1 MLFHQAQTRYSTSEI
16 LCYIIRLSLGIPR
29 QECFGLLG
37 VNGAGKTSTF
47 KMLTGDE
54 MITSGNAYLG
64 GYSVKTNISQVREF
78 SVTSGNTVAGAL
90 VGQVQ
95 VHLQYKRTCTQVEV
109 VSIKGHKRGMLWLCL
124 E

>member
-1 MLFHQAQTRYSTSEI
+1 MAEQKSHEYGSFVTTLHVYLLNLKAD
-16 LCYIIRLSLGIPR
+16 LCYFTRLSLGIPR

-64 GYSVKTNISQVREF
+64 GFSVKTNISQVR
-78 SVTSGNTVAGAL
+78 
-90 VGQVQ
+90 
-95 VHLQYKRTCTQVEV
+95 
-109 VSIKGHKRGMLWLCL
+109 
-124 E
+124 